1 MNKDNI
7 RLNNTND
14 QINKIFAT
22 IDQDIKDIGDIIKNN
37 YIAVKTL
44 SDKKWN
50 TKEKRKMEME
60 LLPYLEIMSNKY
72 ENYLNERL
80 VFVKNVVQNYIDKDI
95 ELKEEAKDKMV
106 A

>member
-7 RLNNTND
+7 RLDNTSD

-22 IDQDIKDIGDIIKNN
+22 IDQDIKDIGDIIKNDYN
-37 YIAVKTL
+37 AVRTL

-60 LLPYLEIMSNKY
+60 LLPYLETMNNKY

-80 VFVKNVVQNYIDKDI
+80 LFVKKAVQKYIDQDN
-95 ELKEEAKDKMV
+95 ELKQEAKDKLV

>member
-7 RLNNTND
+7 RLDNTSN

-22 IDQDIKDIGDIIKNN
+22 IDQDIKDIGEIIKND
-37 YIAVKTL
+37 YMAVKTL

-60 LLPYLEIMSNKY
+60 LLPYLEIMNNKY

-80 VFVKNVVQNYIDKDI
+80 VFVKNAVQKYIDKDT
-95 ELKEEAKDKMV
+95 ELKQEVKDKLV

>member
-1 MNKDNI
+1 MNNDNNN
-7 RLNNTND
+7 LNN

-22 IDQDIKDIGDIIKNN
+22 IDQDIKDIGDIIKNDYN
-37 YIAVKTL
+37 AVKTL

-60 LLPYLEIMSNKY
+60 LLPYLEMMNNKY
-72 ENYLNERL
+72 ENYLTERL
-80 VFVKNVVQNYIDKDI
+80 IFVKNAVQKYIDKDN
-95 ELKEEAKDKMV
+95 ELKQEAKDKLV